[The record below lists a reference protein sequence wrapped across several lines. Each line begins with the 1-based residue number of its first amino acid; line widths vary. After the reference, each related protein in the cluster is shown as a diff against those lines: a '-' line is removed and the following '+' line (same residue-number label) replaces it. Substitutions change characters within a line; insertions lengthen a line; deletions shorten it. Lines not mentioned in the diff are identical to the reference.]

1 MGGGWA
7 VLKLARCWVLAA
19 LCALGVT
26 LVLTAGASG
35 AATTT
40 LATCDY
46 VTVSSQ
52 EAQFIAPRFKWV
64 VTGDDTAP
72 ARIHA
77 LNRRVRLLK
86 YFDALFTG
94 QSETGYRVSEYLTD
108 PERMSR
114 LEPTGKRWLL
124 YAMDVTNPEWR
135 ATAVARTRTAISK
148 GFNGMMLD
156 EVRGDLAD
164 PLLPPLKPVI
174 GPPYTNVPSWYS
186 KSAYQQGMR
195 QLLEDV
201 REAAPH
207 KTVLYNG
214 ITPLAQSNGL
224 EYEPYTSGASAE
236 GWVYNDHFGQ
246 GYATGDLWSRFMN
259 VALAAPSSKLLGI
272 TSYGPVDDVRARIYS
287 LASYL
292 LVSHANTAFY
302 YTPECDRLTY
312 LPEWELS
319 LGKPKGAVRS
329 LSDLQLLAGQ
339 VY

>member
-135 ATAVARTRTAISK
+135 ATANPFSRALFAEF
-148 GFNGMMLD
+148 G
-156 EVRGDLAD
+156 
-164 PLLPPLKPVI
+164 
-174 GPPYTNVPSWYS
+174 
-186 KSAYQQGMR
+186 
-195 QLLEDV
+195 
-201 REAAPH
+201 AAC
-207 KTVLYNG
+207 
-214 ITPLAQSNGL
+214 
-224 EYEPYTSGASAE
+224 
-236 GWVYNDHFGQ
+236 
-246 GYATGDLWSRFMN
+246 
-259 VALAAPSSKLLGI
+259 
-272 TSYGPVDDVRARIYS
+272 RAR
-287 LASYL
+287 
-292 LVSHANTAFY
+292 
-302 YTPECDRLTY
+302 R
-312 LPEWELS
+312 
-319 LGKPKGAVRS
+319 
-329 LSDLQLLAGQ
+329 
-339 VY
+339 